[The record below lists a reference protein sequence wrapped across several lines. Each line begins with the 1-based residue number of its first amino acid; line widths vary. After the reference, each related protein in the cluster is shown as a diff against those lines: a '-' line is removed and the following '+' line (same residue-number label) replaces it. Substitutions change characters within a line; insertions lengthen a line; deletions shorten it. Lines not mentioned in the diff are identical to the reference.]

1 MIESACDNQHNS
13 PTSRIFQ
20 PFEETTMSQSSASL
34 DDLILLNREIA
45 ALVKAGI
52 PLELGLRGLS
62 GSVGTRLGRLSERL
76 SKRLASGRSLPDA
89 LAEEGPAVSP
99 VYTAVMEA
107 GLASGRLPEAL
118 EAMAASGQ
126 LIQETRRR
134 VFLAVL
140 YPVICAIVGYLM
152 FCGFI
157 SFLAPQL
164 VIAAEMFRFPLS
176 WPIELAR
183 SLYQYRLYATMVI
196 PSIVLSLI
204 VLTVLLRNNVAR
216 VPWRWLSSFCWVP
229 GVSVIRRSQ
238 NWSQFAE
245 LLAMQLEHSTPLARA
260 FTLAADSIDDSRF
273 HREARLVSEKLG
285 QGDSLSKS
293 LAHAKSMP
301 PLIRWM
307 LVTGEKQGTLSLTLR
322 QLADSFRR
330 QALRQAADLK
340 TWLPVI
346 ITIGVTGT
354 IGLAYG
360 LAFFIPMRA
369 LLFGLMNE

>member
-1 MIESACDNQHNS
+1 
-13 PTSRIFQ
+13 
-20 PFEETTMSQSSASL
+20 MSQSSTSL

-118 EAMAASGQ
+118 ESLAASGQ
-126 LIQETRRR
+126 LIQETRRK

-140 YPVICAIVGYLM
+140 YPVLCAIVGYIM
-152 FCGFI
+152 FCGFLSVI
-157 SFLAPQL
+157 APQL
-164 VIAAEMFRFPLS
+164 VNAAEMFRFPLT

-183 SLYQYRLYATMVI
+183 TLHQHRMYAITVV
-196 PSIVLSLI
+196 PSIVLSVI
-204 VLTVLLRNNVAR
+204 VVTLLLRNSLTRA
-216 VPWRWLSSFCWVP
+216 PWQWLSSFRWVP
-229 GVSVIRRSQ
+229 GVAAIRRSQ
-238 NWSQFAE
+238 NWAQFTE
-245 LLAMQLEHSTPLARA
+245 LLAMQLENATPLARA
-260 FTLAADSIDDSRF
+260 FTLAADSTDNARF
-273 HREARLVSEKLG
+273 HREARSVSENLA
-285 QGDSLSKS
+285 QGNTLSTALSSVKS
-293 LAHAKSMP
+293 LP
-301 PLIRWM
+301 PLVRWM

-322 QLADSFRR
+322 QLADTYRR
-330 QALRQAADLK
+330 RALRQAADLK

>member
-1 MIESACDNQHNS
+1 MIESLGDNQHNS

-20 PFEETTMSQSSASL
+20 PFEETIMSQSSPSL
-34 DDLILLNREIA
+34 DDLIVLNREIA

-76 SKRLASGRSLPDA
+76 SKRMASGVSLPDA

-99 VYTAVMEA
+99 IYTAVMEA
-107 GLASGRLPEAL
+107 GLASGRRPEAL
-118 EAMAASGQ
+118 ESLAASGQ
-126 LIQETRRR
+126 LIQDTRRR

-140 YPVICAIVGYLM
+140 YPVICAIVGYVM
-152 FCGFI
+152 FCGFLAVI
-157 SFLAPQL
+157 APQL
-164 VIAAEMFRFPLS
+164 VHAAEMFRFPMS

-183 SLYQYRLYATMVI
+183 TLHRHRMYAISVV
-196 PSIVLSLI
+196 PSIVLSLF
-204 VLTVLLRNNVAR
+204 VVTLLLRNNIAR
-216 VPWRWLSSFCWVP
+216 VPWKWLSSFCWVP
-229 GVSVIRRSQ
+229 GVASIRRSQ
-238 NWSQFAE
+238 NWAQFTE

-260 FTLAADSIDDSRF
+260 FTLAADTTDNNRF
-273 HREARLVSEKLG
+273 HREARHVSENLA
-285 QGDSLSKS
+285 QGNTLSKS
-293 LAHAKSMP
+293 LSSVSSLP
-301 PLIRWM
+301 PLVRWM
-307 LVTGEKQGTLSLTLR
+307 LVTGEKQGTLTLTLR
-322 QLADSFRR
+322 QLADTYRR

-360 LAFFIPMRA
+360 LVFFIPLRA